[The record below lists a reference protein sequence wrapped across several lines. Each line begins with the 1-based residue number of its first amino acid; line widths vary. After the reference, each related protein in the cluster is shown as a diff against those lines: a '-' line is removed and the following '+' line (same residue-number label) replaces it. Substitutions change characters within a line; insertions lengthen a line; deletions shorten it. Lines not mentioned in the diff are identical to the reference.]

1 MQFKQNDKTI
11 DLTKTQ
17 ESDLNSIKF
26 SVREK
31 VRLLTSKLNL

>member
-1 MQFKQNDKTI
+1 MTKPM
-11 DLTKTQ
+11 TKTE

-31 VRLLTSKLNL
+31 VRLLTYNSKLNL